1 MTLLTEAAPGRTAA
15 PIREGVGKPM
25 LSIRGVQTYY
35 GKIIALKGVDL
46 DVNHGEIVTL
56 IGANGAGKSTLMM
69 TIFGNPRAREGSVF
83 YEGRDITRMAT
94 HEIARLEIAQSP
106 EGRRIFQRMTVY
118 ENLQMGA
125 AITKFAHF
133 DQDLER
139 AFTIFPRLKERAQ
152 QRGGTLSGGE
162 QQMLAIARALM
173 SRPRLLLLD
182 EPSLGLAPLI
192 VKQIFDVIR
201 ELNKSEGLTV
211 FLVEQNAFHALKLA
225 DRGYVMVNGLITMSG
240 TGKELLSRPEVRAAY
255 LEGGH

>member
-1 MTLLTEAAPGRTAA
+1 MSVTTEASAGRASAPHRQA
-15 PIREGVGKPM
+15 PPTPM
-25 LSIRGVQTYY
+25 LSIRGLQTYY
-35 GKIIALKGVDL
+35 GKICALKGIDM
-46 DVNHGEIVTL
+46 DVNQGEIVTL

-69 TIFGNPRAREGSVF
+69 TIFGSPRAREGSIA
-83 YEGRDITRMAT
+83 YEGRDITRMPT

-106 EGRRIFQRMTVY
+106 EGRRIFPRMTVY

-125 AITKFAHF
+125 AINKFAHF

-192 VKQIFDVIR
+192 VRQIFDVIR
-201 ELNKSEGLTV
+201 DLNKTEGLTV

-240 TGKELLSRPEVRAAY
+240 TGKDLLSRPEVRAAY